1 MKKICFITTS
11 RADFGTLEELLVEIS
26 KNRNIKLQLIVTG
39 SHSSKIFGSM
49 KEITKKKKY
58 FVKKIKIN
66 SNNKNSKSVAYSF
79 SEATKKI
86 TTILSFFKPDIFV
99 VFGDRYEMLAAAAS
113 AYILRIPIVHIAGGE
128 KTAGSIDEGFR
139 HSITKLSTLHFPV
152 TNSYKKRLLQIG
164 ENPSTVFNYGSL
176 NLTKIKKNI
185 YLNKKQLEKILKFKF
200 LKKNLLFTYHPDTVN
215 YNKCMKNLIVVLN
228 SLKSFKNIKIIVTS
242 PNADSRGI
250 NMINYIKKFIKKNRL
265 NNFIFFKS
273 LGSQIYLSLLK
284 IVDGVVGNSSSG
296 ISEVPFFGIGTVN
309 IGDRQQGRV
318 MTPSIINC
326 PVSKN
331 KIIKSINKLLDY
343 KFKKKI
349 DKNYKIYGD
358 GTAAVKISK
367 KILKFKFNKF
377 EKKIFHDI

>member
-200 LKKNLLFTYHPDTVN
+200 LKKNLLFTCHPDTVN
-215 YNKCMKNLIVVLN
+215 YNKCMENLIVALN

-242 PNADSRGI
+242 PNADSGGI